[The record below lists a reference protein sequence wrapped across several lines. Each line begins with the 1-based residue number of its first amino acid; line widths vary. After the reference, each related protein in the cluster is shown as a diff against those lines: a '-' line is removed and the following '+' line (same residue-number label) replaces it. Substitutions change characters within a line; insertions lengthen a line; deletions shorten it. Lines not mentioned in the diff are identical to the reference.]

1 MPLNTLLFVTAL
13 SAAYA
18 VPGPD
23 MLLVLETGA
32 RRDRQAVAATLAGLA
47 VARAAHVTL
56 AAMGLTALVQ
66 AVPEAFTALRWI
78 GAGWLV
84 WLGWRI
90 LAGAAAARLGPD
102 AMGTAP
108 PPQPFR
114 RALLT
119 NLLNPK
125 ALLFCSIL
133 LPQFVSP
140 DPPSPAAGFLWLGAV
155 LVAVGLLF
163 DAAYAALG
171 TRIGRLTASRPGLAL
186 VQQRCAGGILIGF
199 GVHLAVAW

>member
-32 RRDRQAVAATLAGLA
+32 RRTRRAVAATLGGLA

-56 AAMGLTALVQ
+56 AALGLTALVQ

-102 AMGTAP
+102 ASGAAP
-108 PPQPFR
+108 PPRPFR

-140 DPPSPAAGFLWLGAV
+140 DTTSPAAEFLRLGGL

-171 TRIGRLTASRPGLAL
+171 TRIGRLTAARPGLAL

-199 GVHLAVAW
+199 GLHLAVAW